1 MKKIIFSLLNWREFK
16 LKKEVKKE
24 KEELKKL
31 ENLVELNKK
40 LDENSLGIGAQS
52 PIQKTKPFM

>member
-40 LDENSLGIGAQS
+40 LDENSLGIGA
-52 PIQKTKPFM
+52 